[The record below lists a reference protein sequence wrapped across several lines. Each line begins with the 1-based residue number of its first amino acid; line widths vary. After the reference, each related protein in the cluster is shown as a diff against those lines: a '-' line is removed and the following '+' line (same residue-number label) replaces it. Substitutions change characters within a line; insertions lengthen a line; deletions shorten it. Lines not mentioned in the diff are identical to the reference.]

1 MGMEK
6 LIAILMAD
14 LSGYTAMTEVH
25 GPAQAMSMVDKFIKL
40 VERSLPGK
48 SRLFERVGDQVVI
61 ISEDADDLARTA
73 VALHKNS
80 QKEVHFLPVHAGLH
94 FGSVVEQYGS
104 FYGSTINVAARIAS
118 EAKDGSLL
126 ASFEFITALKNP
138 KSFHYKLYGTPHF
151 KNVVN
156 PTRLFKIIPEVT
168 DYAPVHFIDPVCHMQ
183 LEENENDF
191 IYNVDGKEYRF
202 CSHECLNLFK
212 THQIQF
218 VNSST

>member
-25 GPAQAMSMVDKFIKL
+25 GAAQAIFMVDKFIKL
-40 VERSLPGK
+40 AEKSLLGK

-73 VALHKNS
+73 VALYKNS
-80 QKEVHFLPVHAGLH
+80 QREARFLPVHAGLH
-94 FGSVVEQYGS
+94 YGPVLEQYGS
-104 FYGSTINVAARIAS
+104 FYGSTVNVAARIAA

-151 KNVVN
+151 KNVLN

-168 DYAPVHFIDPVCHMQ
+168 GHAHVHYIDPVCHMR

-191 IYNVDGKEYRF
+191 IYKVDGKEYRF
-202 CSHECLNLFK
+202 CSEECLSIFK
-212 THQIQF
+212 ANHLQF
-218 VNSST
+218 VQ